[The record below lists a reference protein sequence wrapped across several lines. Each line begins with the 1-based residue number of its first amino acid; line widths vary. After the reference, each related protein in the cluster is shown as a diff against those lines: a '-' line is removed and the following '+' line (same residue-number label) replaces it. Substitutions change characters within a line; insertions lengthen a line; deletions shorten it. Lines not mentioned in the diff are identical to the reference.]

1 MRWIDLDAVDDN
13 ALLTD
18 ANIRAK
24 VEAELIASKE
34 RDEKEAII
42 ANEQKEHLLND
53 VSGHERTHFEA
64 L

>member
-24 VEAELIASKE
+24 VEAELVASKE

-42 ANEQKEHLLND
+42 ANEQKENITFA
-53 VSGHERTHFEA
+53 SWFRNTS
-64 L
+64 